1 MPRQDTVQLSNRC
14 ISSAPIPST
23 LWSLT
28 LKDGFHFQPVM
39 DEAGGAGGGD
49 AKLQSGGSSGTVIN
63 GLLPETSAARLSII
77 GRAEKLSEGMPFRDV
92 RSPAVGGHATTPFEV
107 FITVFLSLHDQSDSR
122 TGCCALTRTVFS
134 ACNKSMISTDDKR
147 AR

>member
-1 MPRQDTVQLSNRC
+1 
-14 ISSAPIPST
+14 
-23 LWSLT
+23 
-28 LKDGFHFQPVM
+28 M